1 MGRTVLVGRVRRAHG
16 IRGEVMVDRYGDAPG
31 ILDPGSELT
40 LRRQN
45 ATFTMMVEKVR
56 ATPKGWIVAFKDL
69 RDRNEAEALAGTE
82 LSVDQDRLP
91 PLDEGTYYQFDLIGL
106 DVVTTEDV
114 PLGTVEEIWEPGA
127 HDLLVVRGDRGEI
140 LIPAIEPFIHEVDLK
155 GRRIVVEMPAGLE
168 EAQRVPSTVGERE
181 GIEGASAVGRAAKRG
196 TRPRARSHETRTVG
210 DSGDEPA

>member
-1 MGRTVLVGRVRRAHG
+1 
-16 IRGEVMVDRYGDAPG
+16 MVDRYGDAPG

-40 LRRQN
+40 LRRQD

-140 LIPAIEPFIHEVDLK
+140 LIPAIEPFIREVDMK

-168 EAQRVPSTVGERE
+168 EAQRVPSSAAGRP
-181 GIEGASAVGRAAKRG
+181 IESEDGGSESA
-196 TRPRARSHETRTVG
+196 
-210 DSGDEPA
+210 